1 MSVVRASAVEY
12 LNARPLV
19 HGLESL
25 SDLFKLSFAVP
36 AKCSSLLHD
45 GSVDLALIPSI
56 EYLQK
61 PDYRVVQGISVAS
74 RGPVASVALFSQRPT
89 SAIRTIAVDSSSRT
103 AIALL
108 RILCAQWFDIE
119 PKLIKMNP
127 DLKVMLKRC
136 DAALLIGDRALFT
149 EHVHEGL
156 EKVDLGAE
164 WAAMTG
170 LPFVWSFWVGRPGVL
185 QERHIEALQTAKI
198 HGLQA
203 FDEIVDQFVP
213 KNNEE
218 NYAEIARN
226 YLSENVEFS
235 LDDKCMAGLNKFYTA
250 AFDLGIVQ
258 TERTLRFY

>member
-1 MSVVRASAVEY
+1 MNVVRASAVEY

-25 SDLFKLSFAVP
+25 SDLFELSFAVP
-36 AKCSSLLHD
+36 AKCASLLHD

-74 RGPVASVALFSQRPT
+74 RGPVASVALFSKQPT

-108 RILCAQWFDIE
+108 RILCIQWFDIE
-119 PKLIKMNP
+119 PKLIKMHP
-127 DLKVMLKRC
+127 DLPVMLKRC

-149 EHVHEGL
+149 EHEHAGL
-156 EKVDLGAE
+156 EKVDLGEE
-164 WAAMTG
+164 WGVMTG
-170 LPFVWSFWVGRPGVL
+170 LPFVWSFWVGRPDVL
-185 QERHIEALQTAKI
+185 QARHIEALQTAKAQ
-198 HGLQA
+198 GLKA
-203 FDEIVDQFVP
+203 FDEIVDQFAP
-213 KNNEE
+213 NNDKE
-218 NYAEIARN
+218 NHAEIARN

-235 LDDKCMAGLNKFYTA
+235 LDDQCIAGLKKFYTA
-250 AFDLGIVQ
+250 VFDLGIVQ
-258 TERTLRFY
+258 IERTLRFY